1 MAKISLNKLN
11 IKKNDVEANII
22 NINGVDVEVKQYL
35 PVNEKLDLISWI
47 INQSADDMK
56 FYNVGKLIIFKTI
69 GLLRYYTNINF
80 TDKQLENA
88 AELFDLIYTSGLS
101 SDIIGAIPT
110 KEIEFIDKV
119 LMDTV
124 DSIYKYQNSIFGILN
139 AVTTDYENLNFD
151 VSELQKNIS
160 NPENLT
166 LLKDVVTKLG

>member
-101 SDIIGAIPT
+101 SNIIGAIPT
-110 KEIEFIDKV
+110 TEIEFIDKV

-166 LLKDVVTKLG
+166 LLKDVITKLG

>member
-101 SDIIGAIPT
+101 SNIIGAIPT
-110 KEIEFIDKV
+110 TEIEFIDKV